1 MHLSTPATRNETL
14 SVLRHAVAELS
25 ANLTSH
31 HQPRSLVVHQVTK
44 LLTRITPNCVTL
56 TPPPAEPALTAW
68 KKMLEGDVATMRELE
83 NRATL
88 AKTLAK

>member
-1 MHLSTPATRNETL
+1 M
-14 SVLRHAVAELS
+14 LRAVAASLASVIMKLQQVSRCQPDS
-25 ANLTSH
+25 A
-31 HQPRSLVVHQVTK
+31 VVLQVTK

>member
-1 MHLSTPATRNETL
+1 LSGIP
-14 SVLRHAVAELS
+14 
-25 ANLTSH
+25 
-31 HQPRSLVVHQVTK
+31 QVIK
-44 LLTRITPNCVTL
+44 LLARIMPNCVTL

-68 KKMLEGDVATMRELE
+68 KKMLEGDVATMREVE

>member
-1 MHLSTPATRNETL
+1 MCCGSLISRPSRDTP
-14 SVLRHAVAELS
+14 SS
-25 ANLTSH
+25 AAC
-31 HQPRSLVVHQVTK
+31 HQVTK